1 MNFHFYHLRA
11 AVIAY
16 TKRFENVD
24 RPRSFSSSYCF
35 ANIIA
40 GNKLQSYKGN
50 MPTTIETRGA
60 KVYLI
65 HTPQHPRPFLT
76 TVPFIARDFA
86 SWGFRVDHH
95 ASNSP
100 YIAEVQLR
108 ERIRHANRKERDGSR
123 RTKLMAIWASEIVER
138 KRRRRE
144 SRTIN
149 TEGEEQRP
157 DMQDADGGFGNLD
170 ARIKKAG
177 DLVQDFL
184 DAMVDCGECGCERL
198 GLLPDSKD
206 AADSREDMRDIRTKK
221 ASAAPSASMWIA
233 QNIRFLTAIRYYPNA
248 VLPAWSNP
256 DIIYADQVILEYHP
270 FEMAMK
276 DHLVHALS
284 SAIGKDEGRMGRVER
299 CALTGTKRVHL
310 WVDVGPVL
318 IDAGRR
324 GEGDVEDRDPVPK
337 YERGEGPPLYA
348 K

>member
-1 MNFHFYHLRA
+1 MA
-11 AVIAY
+11 AV
-16 TKRFENVD
+16 
-24 RPRSFSSSYCF
+24 
-35 ANIIA
+35 
-40 GNKLQSYKGN
+40 
-50 MPTTIETRGA
+50 GA
-60 KVYLI
+60 CCCCRW
-65 HTPQHPRPFLT
+65 HPRPFLT
-76 TVPFIARDFA
+76 TIPFIARDFA

-95 ASNSP
+95 ASNSL

-108 ERIRHANRKERDGSR
+108 EKIGHSNRKERDGSR

-138 KRRRRE
+138 KRRRRD
-144 SRTIN
+144 TGTMN
-149 TEGEEQRP
+149 TEGEQEGP
-157 DMQDADGGFGNLD
+157 DTQEEADSGFGNLN
-170 ARIKKAG
+170 ARIKRAG

-198 GLLPDSKD
+198 SLLLDSKD
-206 AADSREDMRDIRTKK
+206 AADPQEDMRDIRTKK
-221 ASAAPSASMWIA
+221 ASMAPSAPMLVA
-233 QNIRFLTAIRYYPNA
+233 QKIRFLTAIRYYPNA

-299 CALTGTKRVHL
+299 CALTGTKRVYL

-318 IDAGRR
+318 IDAGRG
-324 GEGDVEDRDPVPK
+324 GEADVEDRDPVPR